1 MKQYHN
7 IICYIIVNNYH
18 NYTKYS
24 YTTTTIKWL
33 NAIHAQNK
41 KHRNFYIYRY
51 QASQNCDN

>member
-1 MKQYHN
+1 MYKLLYIFFMKQYHN

-18 NYTKYS
+18 NYTK

-41 KHRNFYIYRY
+41 KHRNFYI
-51 QASQNCDN
+51 